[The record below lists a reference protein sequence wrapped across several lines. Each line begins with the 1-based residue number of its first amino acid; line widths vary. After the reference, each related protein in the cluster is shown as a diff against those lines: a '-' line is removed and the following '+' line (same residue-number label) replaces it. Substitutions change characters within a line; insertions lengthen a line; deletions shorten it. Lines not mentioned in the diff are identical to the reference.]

1 MRKKDYSIQSSDISD
16 QENDLYVQ
24 TPTSSEIKLD
34 KVSDDDGQYV
44 NTDKK
49 IKFDHFYQDIE

>member
-16 QENDLYVQ
+16 QDNDLYVQ